1 MAEYTYPY
9 ERAAMLAEEMPD
21 GLDLVDQLNFLCLR
35 ALYAQVRNG
44 TVSRETG
51 SREKAKLG
59 YRRDWW
65 GRKLMIR
72 ERAVE
77 SSVRQLRAVELA
89 ASAYAKERTPENADR
104 MYRALY
110 GAEARI

>member
-1 MAEYTYPY
+1 
-9 ERAAMLAEEMPD
+9 
-21 GLDLVDQLNFLCLR
+21 
-35 ALYAQVRNG
+35 
-44 TVSRETG
+44 
-51 SREKAKLG
+51 
-59 YRRDWW
+59 
-65 GRKLMIR
+65 MIR